1 MFASDGDVWIT
12 DNAVWAWLSGPGS
25 SSSGGGGGGGAP
37 QVWTGRSRPAS
48 CCHHLGPR
56 GLVNRLSR

>member
-25 SSSGGGGGGGAP
+25 NGGGGAP

-48 CCHHLGPR
+48 RCHHLGPR